1 MTDLPPDLPKAHVT
15 STRRSLIERFSL
27 IWLLPM
33 AALAIALGVAWHS
46 YAERG
51 PLIEVTFANAE
62 GVAAGETELRYRDVA
77 VGVVEQVGFSDGL
90 REVQVFIRI
99 DKDVA
104 PFVDG
109 DAQFWI
115 VRPQVTARGV
125 TGLGTVLSGV
135 YLEGLWDS
143 EPGAEV
149 SRFEGLPQP
158 PLNREGR
165 EGLRIRLRATPQGAL
180 TSDVPIEFR
189 GIEVGHMG
197 RAEVSE
203 DGSTI
208 EADAMI
214 YAPHDRMIT
223 SSTRFW
229 DTSGF
234 TFSLGPNGA
243 NLDFSSV
250 ASLLS
255 GGVSFST
262 VISGGQRVDPGTVF
276 TVYSDEGAARAAA
289 FGAGETPPLNLT
301 AIFEENVSGLSVDA
315 PVTYGGLRIGRVA
328 AISGLVD
335 PERFGDSR
343 VRMTTTL
350 QIQPSRLGLDK
361 NGPPLDPLDFFQA
374 RIEADGLRARL
385 ATASILTG
393 GLKVELAEVEG
404 AAPAAL
410 DRTAEPNPIFP
421 TAAGRISD
429 VSASAE
435 GVFERIN
442 NLKIEELIDSAI
454 NMIDNIGTLA
464 GSDDL
469 NAVPGDVRALLGDAR
484 EVVGS
489 DEIKALPGQ
498 IGAIADQVE
507 VLVSA
512 LNTQQAAQKL
522 SDALEGVSQA
532 AAGVEGAVAGVPDVV
547 ARIDQLVGNAA
558 EVPLDQLADSLDQL
572 MQSADAVLGTEGARA
587 LPGKLGEALDE
598 LRAVLADLRE
608 GGVVA
613 NLNETLA
620 SARDAAGSI
629 ETAADDL
636 PALLEQARAVL
647 SRADRT
653 LQGYDT
659 EAGAGRDLRDALR
672 EVNRA
677 AAALAALARELERNP
692 NSILFGR

>member
-1 MTDLPPDLPKAHVT
+1 MTDLPPDVPKARVT
-15 STRRSLIERFSL
+15 STRRSLVERFSL
-27 IWLLPM
+27 IWLLPL
-33 AALAIALGVAWHS
+33 AALAIAMGVAWHS

-51 PLIEVTFANAE
+51 PLIQVTFANAE

-77 VGVVEQVGFSDGL
+77 VGVVEQVGFSTGL
-90 REVQVFIRI
+90 SEVQVMIRL

-104 PFVDG
+104 PFVDQ

-135 YLEGLWDS
+135 FLEGLWDS
-143 EPGAEV
+143 DPGIETA
-149 SRFEGLPQP
+149 RFEGLPQP

-165 EGLRIRLRATPQGAL
+165 EGLRIRLRATSQGAL

-189 GIEVGHMG
+189 GIEVGHLG

-208 EADAMI
+208 EANAFI

-223 SSTRFW
+223 SATRFW

-243 NLDFSSV
+243 NIDFSSV

-255 GGVSFST
+255 GGVAFST
-262 VISGGQRVDPGTVF
+262 VISGGERVEPGTVF
-276 TVYSDEGAARAAA
+276 TVYADEGAARAAA
-289 FGAGETPPLNLT
+289 FGAGETPPISLT
-301 AIFEENVSGLSVDA
+301 AVFEENVSGLSVDA
-315 PVTYGGLRIGRVA
+315 PVTYGGLRIGRVE

-361 NGPPLDPLDFFQA
+361 NGPPLEPLDFFQA
-374 RIEADGLRARL
+374 RVRDEGLRARL

-393 GLKVELAEVEG
+393 GLKVELAEIDG
-404 AAPAAL
+404 TAPAEMDL
-410 DRTAEPNPIFP
+410 DAEPYPVFP
-421 TAAGRISD
+421 TAPGRISD

-454 NMIDNIGTLA
+454 NTIDNIGALA
-464 GSDDL
+464 GNDDL
-469 NAVPGDVRALLGDAR
+469 NAVPGDVRDLLGDAR

-489 DEIKALPGQ
+489 EEIRALPGQ

-507 VLVSA
+507 TLVTA
-512 LNTQQAAQKL
+512 LNTQEAARKL
-522 SDALEGVSQA
+522 SEALEGVSEA

-547 ARIDQLVGNAA
+547 ERVDRLVENAA
-558 EVPLDQLADSLDQL
+558 NVPLEQLADSLDQL
-572 MQSADAVLGTEGARA
+572 LQSADAVLGTEGARA

-629 ETAADDL
+629 EGAAEGL
-636 PALLEQARAVL
+636 PTLLDQARAVL

-659 EAGAGRDLRDALR
+659 DAGAGRDLRDALR

-677 AAALAALARELERNP
+677 AAAIAALARELERNP

>member
-1 MTDLPPDLPKAHVT
+1 MTDLPPDIPQSKLQ
-15 STRRSLIERFSL
+15 SNRRTWAERVSLV
-27 IWLLPM
+27 WLLPLL
-33 AALAIALGVAWHS
+33 ALAIALGVAWHS
-46 YAERG
+46 YADRG
-51 PLIEVTFANAE
+51 PLIEVSFANAE

-77 VGVVEQVGFSDGL
+77 VGVVEKVGFSHGL
-90 REVQVFIRI
+90 NKVQVFIRI

-104 PFVDG
+104 PFVDR
-109 DAQFWI
+109 DSQFWI

-135 YLEGLWDS
+135 YLVGLWDS
-143 EPGAEV
+143 EPSQTMEH
-149 SRFEGLPQP
+149 FEGLAQP
-158 PLNREGR
+158 PLNRDGR
-165 EGLRIRLRATPQGAL
+165 DGLRIRLRATSQGAL

-189 GIEVGHMG
+189 GIEVGHLG

-223 SSTRFW
+223 SATRFW

-234 TFSLGPNGA
+234 EFSLGPNGA
-243 NLDFSSV
+243 NIDFSSV

-255 GGVSFST
+255 GGVAFNT
-262 VISGGQRVDPGTVF
+262 VVSGGSPVDPGTVF
-276 TVYSDEGAARAAA
+276 TVYADEGAARASA
-289 FGAGETPPLNLT
+289 FGEGETPPISVT
-301 AIFEENVSGLSVDA
+301 AVFEENVSGLSVDA
-315 PVTYGGLRIGRVA
+315 PVTYGGLRIGRVE

-335 PERFGDSR
+335 PVQFGDSR

-350 QIQPSRLGLDK
+350 QIQPARLGLDK
-361 NGPPLDPLDFFQA
+361 NGPPLSPLDFFAA
-374 RIEADGLRARL
+374 RIEEDGLRARL

-393 GLKVELAEVEG
+393 GLKVELAEIPG

-410 DRTAEPNPIFP
+410 DRDAEPNPVFP
-421 TAAGRISD
+421 TAPGRISD

-454 NMIDNIGTLA
+454 NTLDNIGGLA
-464 GSDDL
+464 GSEDL

-484 EVVGS
+484 EVIGS
-489 DEIKALPGQ
+489 EELQALPAQ
-498 IGAIADQVE
+498 VGAIADQAE
-507 VLVSA
+507 ALLAA
-512 LNTQQAAQKL
+512 LNTEEAARKL
-522 SDALEGVSQA
+522 SEALDGVSAA
-532 AAGVEGAVAGVPDVV
+532 AAGVEGAVSGVPGVV
-547 ARIDQLVGNAA
+547 EKIDTLAANAA
-558 EVPLDQLADSLDQL
+558 DVPLDELAESLQAL
-572 MQSADAVLGTEGARA
+572 MDSADAVLGTEGAKA
-587 LPGKLGEALDE
+587 LPGQMGEALE
-598 LRAVLADLRE
+598 SLRAVLDELRE

-629 ETAADDL
+629 EGAAEGL
-636 PALLEQARAVL
+636 PALLEQARGVL
-647 SRADRT
+647 SRAQTT
-653 LQGYDT
+653 LRGYDT
-659 EAGAGRDLRDALR
+659 EAGVGRELRDALR

-677 AAALAALARELERNP
+677 ASALAALARELERNP